1 MLCGL
6 TLATRFPDATCPNF
20 GVFVDRQ
27 SLGLA
32 ANAGVDLRLFA
43 PVGLPPWPLT
53 RHPRYRALAALPRHE
68 MWKGLATLR
77 PRFLTL
83 PGTGGRRHVA
93 ALVRALVP
101 VIDALRESFAFD
113 VIDAEFFRSA
123 DCRVGQGW
131 VRTLRTRWV
140 SDH

>member
-1 MLCGL
+1 MRISDWSSDVCSSDLQ
-6 TLATRFPDATCPNF
+6 T
-20 GVFVDRQ
+20 
-27 SLGLA
+27 LGLA
-32 ANAGVDLRLFA
+32 AHAGVDLRLIA

-101 VIDALRESFAFD
+101 VIDALQIGRAH
-113 VIDAEFFRSA
+113 V
-123 DCRVGQGW
+123 
-131 VRTLRTRWV
+131 
-140 SDH
+140 